1 MAPRPLRLSAIYFQ
15 PGPRR
20 QRPKHRERQ
29 DRPLSEQTRISTI
42 SRRQFGLTA
51 FGLSAL
57 AVGLTA
63 CGGGEP
69 SSSGSKTLQL
79 VLSGDTNQGGA
90 FAAAVKKY
98 KEATGITIEVVDV
111 PTADITTKLKNA
123 ATANDLPA
131 LARVTGLDPLWVN
144 QLQDLSDIAKS
155 RKIDEKF
162 LQEAPDGTI
171 PAIPSDLTAVGLFV
185 NKSLFEKAGVAYP
198 TSIDKAWTWD
208 EFVAAVDE
216 VRGKAGAKY
225 GVVMDRS
232 GHRLRAMMYE
242 FGSTA
247 FAKEGDKYAADD
259 AAVETL
265 EYFQKINDDKTMPK
279 SVWLSGEDGNAMF
292 KSGQVAAYYSGSWQ
306 VADFNKNI
314 KDFEWLSV
322 PLPKQKVNATN
333 LGGGFMVAFKDTG
346 ADEEAKKFIVWF
358 YDDANYTE
366 FAKLGGYLPV
376 KDLKVDYPFQ
386 QSSFELYQKQ
396 IAGNEAKGDNA
407 IKRVVA
413 EAYAE
418 APFSGDPLREET
430 VKMLSGSQ
438 DAKTTVEN
446 IVKLYNGA

>member
-1 MAPRPLRLSAIYFQ
+1 M
-15 PGPRR
+15 
-20 QRPKHRERQ
+20 
-29 DRPLSEQTRISTI
+29 SEKTI
-42 SRRQFGLTA
+42 FTQLSRRQLGKA
-51 FGLSAL
+51 VFGLSAATL
-57 AVGLTA
+57 ALSA
-63 CGGGEP
+63 CGTGGGGGGSTADP
-69 SSSGSKTLQL
+69 SKPLQL
-79 VLSGDTNQGGA
+79 ILSGDTNQGGA
-90 FAAAVKKY
+90 FAAAAKKY

-144 QLQDLSDIAKS
+144 QLQDLTDIAKS

-162 LQEAPDGTI
+162 LQEAPDGSI
-171 PAIPSDLTAVGLFV
+171 PAISSDLTAVGLFI
-185 NKSLFEKAGVAYP
+185 NKSLFDKAGVAFP
-198 TSIDKAWTWD
+198 TSIEDTWTWD
-208 EFVAAVDE
+208 SFVAAVNE
-216 VRGKAGAKY
+216 VREKAGAKF

-247 FAKEGDKYAADD
+247 FPRVDGKYSADD
-259 AAVETL
+259 EAVKTL

-314 KDFEWLSV
+314 KDFEWMSV
-322 PLPKQKVNATN
+322 PLPKQPLSATN

-346 ADEEAKKFIVWF
+346 QDEEAKKFIDWF

-366 FAKLGGYLPV
+366 FCKLGGYLPV
-376 KDLKVDYPFQ
+376 KDLKVEYPFQ

-418 APFSGDPLREET
+418 TPFSGDPLREET
-430 VKMLSGSQ
+430 VKMLGGSQ
-438 DAKTTVEN
+438 DAKTTVDN
-446 IVKLYNGA
+446 IVKLYNGG

>member
-1 MAPRPLRLSAIYFQ
+1 M
-15 PGPRR
+15 
-20 QRPKHRERQ
+20 
-29 DRPLSEQTRISTI
+29 SEKTRISSIT
-42 SRRQFGLTA
+42 RRQFGLTA

-57 AVGLTA
+57 AAGLSS
-63 CGGGEP
+63 CSSGGG
-69 SSSGSKTLQL
+69 SSEGGSKTLQL

-90 FAAAVKKY
+90 FAAAAKKY
-98 KEATGITIEVVDV
+98 QEATGITIEVVDV

-155 RKIDEKF
+155 RGIDENF
-162 LQEAPDGTI
+162 LQESPDGII
-171 PAIPSDLTAVGLFV
+171 PAIPSDLTAVGLFI
-185 NKSLFEKAGVAYP
+185 NKSLFEKAGVTFP
-198 TSIDKAWTWD
+198 TAIEQAWTWD
-208 EFVAAVDE
+208 EFIAAVGQ
-216 VRGKAGAKY
+216 VREKAGAKY

-242 FGSTA
+242 FGSSA
-247 FAKEGDKYAADD
+247 FAKEGDKYAGDSK
-259 AAVETL
+259 AVETL
-265 EYFQKINDDKTMPK
+265 EYFQKINDDQTMPK

-322 PLPKQKVNATN
+322 PLPKKEVSATN

-346 ADEEAKKFIVWF
+346 ADEEARKFIDWF
-358 YDDANYTE
+358 YEDANYTE

-376 KDLKVDYPFQ
+376 KDLQVEYPFQ
-386 QSSFELYQKQ
+386 QASFELYQKQ

-418 APFSGDPLREET
+418 TPFSGDPLREET

-438 DAKTTVEN
+438 DARTTVDN

>member
-1 MAPRPLRLSAIYFQ
+1 M
-15 PGPRR
+15 
-20 QRPKHRERQ
+20 
-29 DRPLSEQTRISTI
+29 SETTRTSSIT
-42 SRRQFGLTA
+42 RRQFGLTA

-57 AVGLTA
+57 AAGLTA
-63 CGGGEP
+63 CSGGGGG
-69 SSSGSKTLQL
+69 SSSDGGSKTLQL
-79 VLSGDTNQGGA
+79 ILSGDTNQGGA
-90 FAAAVKKY
+90 FAAAAKKY

-131 LARVTGLDPLWVN
+131 LARVTAIDPLWAN
-144 QLQDLSDIAKS
+144 QLQDLTEIAKS
-155 RKIDEKF
+155 HNIDPNF
-162 LQEAPDGTI
+162 LQESPDGII
-171 PAIPSDLTAVGLFV
+171 PAIPSDLTAVGLFI
-185 NKSLFEKAGVAYP
+185 NKSLFAKAGVAFP
-198 TSIDKAWTWD
+198 TSIDTTWTWD
-208 EFVAAVDE
+208 EFIAAVNQ
-216 VRGKAGAKY
+216 VREKAGAKY

-247 FAKEGDKYAADD
+247 FAKENGKYAGDSK
-259 AAVETL
+259 AVETL
-265 EYFQKINDDKTMPK
+265 DYFKKINDDQTMPK

-322 PLPKQKVNATN
+322 PLPKKEVNATN

-346 ADEEAKKFIVWF
+346 ADDEAKKFIDWF
-358 YDDANYTE
+358 YNDANYTE
-366 FAKLGGYLPV
+366 FAKTGGYLPV

-386 QSSFELYQKQ
+386 QASFELYQKQ
-396 IAGNEAKGDNA
+396 IAGNQAKGDNA
-407 IKRVVA
+407 IKRVVI

-418 APFSGDPLREET
+418 TPFSGDPLREET

-438 DAKTTVEN
+438 DAKTTVDN

>member
-1 MAPRPLRLSAIYFQ
+1 M
-15 PGPRR
+15 
-20 QRPKHRERQ
+20 
-29 DRPLSEQTRISTI
+29 SEKTRISSIT
-42 SRRQFGLTA
+42 RRQFGLTA

-57 AVGLTA
+57 AAGLTA
-63 CGGGEP
+63 CGGGGG
-69 SSSGSKTLQL
+69 SSDSGSKTLQL

-90 FAAAVKKY
+90 FAAAAKKY

-131 LARVTGLDPLWVN
+131 LARVTGLDPLWAN

-155 RKIDEKF
+155 HGIDEKY
-162 LQEAPDGTI
+162 LQESPDGII

-185 NKSLFEKAGVAYP
+185 NKSLFDKAGVKYP
-198 TSIDKAWTWD
+198 TAIDGTWTWD
-208 EFVAAVDE
+208 EFIAAVNE
-216 VRGKAGAKY
+216 VREKAGAKY
-225 GVVMDRS
+225 GFVMDRS

-242 FGSTA
+242 FGSSA
-247 FAKEGDKYAADD
+247 FAKENGKYAGDSK
-259 AAVETL
+259 AVETL

-322 PLPKQKVNATN
+322 PLPKKEVNATN

-346 ADEEAKKFIVWF
+346 ADEEAKKFIDWF
-358 YDDANYTE
+358 YEDANYTE
-366 FAKLGGYLPV
+366 FAQLGGYLPA
-376 KDLKVDYPFQ
+376 KDLTVEYKFQ
-386 QSSFELYQKQ
+386 QPSFELYQKQ
-396 IAGNEAKGDNA
+396 IAANDAKGDNA

-413 EAYAE
+413 EAYSE
-418 APFSGDPLREET
+418 TPFSGDPLREET

-438 DAKTTVEN
+438 DAKTTVDN

>member
-1 MAPRPLRLSAIYFQ
+1 MQGLEPS
-15 PGPRR
+15 
-20 QRPKHRERQ
+20 ERQ
-29 DRPLSEQTRISTI
+29 DRPLSEKTRISSI

-57 AVGLTA
+57 ATGLTA
-63 CGGGEP
+63 CG
-69 SSSGSKTLQL
+69 SSGGGGSEGGAKTLQL

-90 FAAAVKKY
+90 FAAAAKKY
-98 KEATGITIEVVDV
+98 QEATGITIEVVDV

-144 QLQDLSDIAKS
+144 QLQDLSDIAES
-155 RKIDEKF
+155 RGIDQNF
-162 LQEAPDGTI
+162 LQESPDGII

-185 NKSLFEKAGVAYP
+185 NKSLFDKAGVSYP
-198 TSIDKAWTWD
+198 TDIAQAWTWD
-208 EFVAAVDE
+208 EFVAAVNE
-216 VRGKAGAKY
+216 VREKAGAKY
-225 GVVMDRS
+225 GFVMDRS

-247 FAKEGDKYAADD
+247 FAKEGDKYSADD
-259 AAVETL
+259 EAVETL
-265 EYFQKINDDKTMPK
+265 EYFQKINDDQTMPK

-322 PLPKQKVNATN
+322 PLPKKEASATN
-333 LGGGFMVAFKDTG
+333 LGGGFMIAFKDTG
-346 ADEEAKKFIVWF
+346 ADEEAKKFIDWF
-358 YDDANYTE
+358 YEDANYTE

-376 KDLKVDYPFQ
+376 KDLQVEYPFQ
-386 QSSFELYQKQ
+386 QASFELYQKQ
-396 IAGNEAKGDNA
+396 IAGNGAKGDNA

-418 APFSGDPLREET
+418 TPFSGDPLREET

-438 DAKTTVEN
+438 DARTTVDN

>member
-1 MAPRPLRLSAIYFQ
+1 M
-15 PGPRR
+15 
-20 QRPKHRERQ
+20 
-29 DRPLSEQTRISTI
+29 
-42 SRRQFGLTA
+42 
-51 FGLSAL
+51 
-57 AVGLTA
+57 
-63 CGGGEP
+63 
-69 SSSGSKTLQL
+69 
-79 VLSGDTNQGGA
+79 
-90 FAAAVKKY
+90 
-98 KEATGITIEVVDV
+98 
-111 PTADITTKLKNA
+111 
-123 ATANDLPA
+123 
-131 LARVTGLDPLWVN
+131 
-144 QLQDLSDIAKS
+144 
-155 RKIDEKF
+155 
-162 LQEAPDGTI
+162 
-171 PAIPSDLTAVGLFV
+171 GLFV
-185 NKSLFEKAGVAYP
+185 NKSLFEKAGVAFP
-198 TSIDKAWTWD
+198 TTIEDTWTWD
-208 EFVAAVDE
+208 EFIAAVNQ
-216 VRGKAGAKY
+216 VREKAGAKY

-247 FAKEGDKYAADD
+247 FAKEGDKYAGDD
-259 AAVETL
+259 KAVETL
-265 EYFQKINDDKTMPK
+265 EYFQKINDDQTMPK

-322 PLPKQKVNATN
+322 PLPKKEVNATN

-346 ADEEAKKFIVWF
+346 QDEEAKKFIDWF

-376 KDLKVDYPFQ
+376 KDLKVEYPFQ
-386 QSSFELYQKQ
+386 QGSFELYQKQ
-396 IAGNEAKGDNA
+396 IAGNDAKGDNA

-438 DAKTTVEN
+438 DARTTVDN

>member
-1 MAPRPLRLSAIYFQ
+1 
-15 PGPRR
+15 
-20 QRPKHRERQ
+20 
-29 DRPLSEQTRISTI
+29 LSEKTRTSSIT
-42 SRRQFGLTA
+42 RRQFGLTA

-57 AVGLTA
+57 AAGLSA
-63 CGGGEP
+63 CSGGGG
-69 SSSGSKTLQL
+69 SSDGGSKTLQL

-90 FAAAVKKY
+90 FAAAAKKY

-155 RKIDEKF
+155 RGIDENF
-162 LQEAPDGTI
+162 LQESPDGII
-171 PAIPSDLTAVGLFV
+171 PAIPSDLTAVGLFI
-185 NKSLFEKAGVAYP
+185 NKSLFEKAGVAFP
-198 TSIDKAWTWD
+198 TAIEQAWTWD
-208 EFVAAVDE
+208 EFIAAVGQ
-216 VRGKAGAKY
+216 VREKAGAKY

-247 FAKEGDKYAADD
+247 FAKEGDKYAGDSK
-259 AAVETL
+259 AVETL
-265 EYFQKINDDKTMPK
+265 DYFRKINDDQTMPK

-322 PLPKQKVNATN
+322 PLPKKEVNATN
-333 LGGGFMVAFKDTG
+333 LGGGFMIAFKDTG
-346 ADEEAKKFIVWF
+346 QDEEAKKFIDWF
-358 YDDANYTE
+358 YEDANYTE
-366 FAKLGGYLPV
+366 FAKQGGYLPV

-386 QSSFELYQKQ
+386 QASFELYQKQ
-396 IAGNEAKGDNA
+396 ISGNQAKGDNA

-418 APFSGDPLREET
+418 TPFSGDPLREET

-438 DAKTTVEN
+438 DAKTTVDN

>member
-1 MAPRPLRLSAIYFQ
+1 M
-15 PGPRR
+15 
-20 QRPKHRERQ
+20 
-29 DRPLSEQTRISTI
+29 SEKTRISSIT
-42 SRRQFGLTA
+42 RRQFGLTA

-57 AVGLTA
+57 AAGLSS
-63 CGGGEP
+63 CSSGGG
-69 SSSGSKTLQL
+69 SSEGGSKTLQL

-90 FAAAVKKY
+90 FAAAAKKY
-98 KEATGITIEVVDV
+98 QEATGITIEVVDV

-155 RKIDEKF
+155 RGIDENF
-162 LQEAPDGTI
+162 LQESPDGII
-171 PAIPSDLTAVGLFV
+171 PAIPSDLTAVGLFI
-185 NKSLFEKAGVAYP
+185 NKSLFEKAGVTFP
-198 TSIDKAWTWD
+198 TAIEQAWTWD
-208 EFVAAVDE
+208 EFIAAVGQ
-216 VRGKAGAKY
+216 VREKAGAKY

-242 FGSTA
+242 FGSSA
-247 FAKEGDKYAADD
+247 FAKEGDKYAGDSK
-259 AAVETL
+259 AVETL
-265 EYFQKINDDKTMPK
+265 EYFQKINDDQTMPK

-322 PLPKQKVNATN
+322 PLPKKEVNATN
-333 LGGGFMVAFKDTG
+333 LGGGFMIAFKDTG
-346 ADEEAKKFIVWF
+346 QDEEAKKFIDWF

-366 FAKLGGYLPV
+366 FAKQGGYLPV

-386 QSSFELYQKQ
+386 QASFELYQKQ
-396 IAGNEAKGDNA
+396 IAGNQAKGDNA

-418 APFSGDPLREET
+418 TPFSGDPLREET

-438 DAKTTVEN
+438 DAKTTVDN

>member
-1 MAPRPLRLSAIYFQ
+1 M
-15 PGPRR
+15 
-20 QRPKHRERQ
+20 
-29 DRPLSEQTRISTI
+29 SETTRISSIT
-42 SRRQFGLTA
+42 RRQFGLTA

-57 AVGLTA
+57 AAGLTA
-63 CGGGEP
+63 CSGGGAG
-69 SSSGSKTLQL
+69 SSSDGGAKTLQL
-79 VLSGDTNQGGA
+79 ILSGDTNQGGA
-90 FAAAVKKY
+90 FAAAAKKY

-131 LARVTGLDPLWVN
+131 LARVTGLDPLWAN
-144 QLQDLSDIAKS
+144 QLQDLTDIAKS
-155 RKIDEKF
+155 HNIDPNF
-162 LQEAPDGTI
+162 LQQSPDGII
-171 PAIPSDLTAVGLFV
+171 PAIPSDLTAVGLFI
-185 NKSLFEKAGVAYP
+185 NKSLFTKAGVAFP
-198 TSIDKAWTWD
+198 TSIDTTWTWD
-208 EFVAAVDE
+208 EFIAAVNQ
-216 VRGKAGAKY
+216 VREKAGAKY

-247 FAKEGDKYAADD
+247 FAKENGKYTGDSK
-259 AAVETL
+259 AVETL
-265 EYFQKINDDKTMPK
+265 EYFKKINDDQTMPK

-322 PLPKQKVNATN
+322 PLPKKDVNATN

-346 ADEEAKKFIVWF
+346 ADEEARKFIDWF
-358 YDDANYTE
+358 YNDANYTE
-366 FAKLGGYLPV
+366 FAKTGGYLPV

-386 QSSFELYQKQ
+386 QASFELYQKQ
-396 IAGNEAKGDNA
+396 IAGNQAKGDNA
-407 IKRVVA
+407 IKRVVI

-418 APFSGDPLREET
+418 TPFSGDPLREET
-430 VKMLSGSQ
+430 VKMLSGGQ
-438 DAKTTVEN
+438 DAKTTVDN

>member
-1 MAPRPLRLSAIYFQ
+1 MKGLEP
-15 PGPRR
+15 
-20 QRPKHRERQ
+20 RERQ
-29 DRPLSEQTRISTI
+29 DRPLSEKTGISSI

-57 AVGLTA
+57 AAGLTA
-63 CGGGEP
+63 CG
-69 SSSGSKTLQL
+69 SSGGGGSEGGAKTLQL

-90 FAAAVKKY
+90 FAAAAEKY
-98 KEATGITIEVVDV
+98 KEITGITIEVVDV
-111 PTADITTKLKNA
+111 PTADIVTKLKNA

-131 LARVTGLDPLWVN
+131 LARVTSIDPLWVN
-144 QLQDLSDIAKS
+144 QLQDLSDIAASRGIDQNFLEKS
-155 RKIDEKF
+155 
-162 LQEAPDGTI
+162 PDGVI

-185 NKSLFEKAGVAYP
+185 NKSLFDKAGVSYP
-198 TSIDKAWTWD
+198 TDLEQAWTWD
-208 EFVAAVDE
+208 EFVAAVNE
-216 VRGKAGAKY
+216 VREKAGAKY
-225 GVVMDRS
+225 GFVMDRS

-247 FAKEGDKYAADD
+247 FAKEGDKYSADD
-259 AAVETL
+259 EAVETL
-265 EYFQKINDDKTMPK
+265 EYFQKINDDQTMPK

-322 PLPKQKVNATN
+322 PLPKKEVSATN

-346 ADEEAKKFIVWF
+346 ADEEARKFIDWF
-358 YDDANYTE
+358 YEDANYTE

-376 KDLKVDYPFQ
+376 KDLQVEYPFQ
-386 QSSFELYQKQ
+386 QASFELYQKQ

-418 APFSGDPLREET
+418 TPFSGDPLREET

-438 DAKTTVEN
+438 DAKTTVDN

>member
-1 MAPRPLRLSAIYFQ
+1 MAAL
-15 PGPRR
+15 
-20 QRPKHRERQ
+20 
-29 DRPLSEQTRISTI
+29 
-42 SRRQFGLTA
+42 
-51 FGLSAL
+51 GLSAL
-57 AVGLTA
+57 AAGLTA
-63 CGGGEP
+63 CGGGSG
-69 SSSGSKTLQL
+69 SSSEGSKTLQL

-90 FAAAVKKY
+90 FAAAAKKY

-111 PTADITTKLKNA
+111 PTADIATKLKNA

-131 LARVTGLDPLWVN
+131 LARVTGIDPLWVN

-162 LQEAPDGTI
+162 LQQAPDGTI

-185 NKSLFEKAGVAYP
+185 NKSLFDKAGVAYP

-208 EFVAAVDE
+208 EFVAAVNQ
-216 VRGKAGAKY
+216 VREKAGAKY

-232 GHRLRAMMYE
+232 GHRLRSMMYE

-247 FAKEGDKYAADD
+247 FAKEGDKYAVDDD
-259 AAVETL
+259 AVTTL
-265 EYFQKINDDKTMPK
+265 EYFKKINDDKTMPK
-279 SVWLSGEDGNAMF
+279 SVWLSGEDGYAMF
-292 KSGQVAAYYSGSWQ
+292 KRGQVAAYYSGSWQ

-314 KDFEWLSV
+314 KDFEWMSV
-322 PLPKQKVNATN
+322 PLPKEKVNATN

-346 ADEEAKKFIVWF
+346 ADEEAKKFIDWF

-376 KDLKVDYPFQ
+376 KDLKVEYPFQ

-438 DAKTTVEN
+438 DAKTTVAN

>member
-1 MAPRPLRLSAIYFQ
+1 
-15 PGPRR
+15 
-20 QRPKHRERQ
+20 
-29 DRPLSEQTRISTI
+29 LSEKTRISSIT
-42 SRRQFGLTA
+42 RRQFGLTA

-57 AVGLTA
+57 AAGLSS
-63 CGGGEP
+63 CSSGGG
-69 SSSGSKTLQL
+69 SSEGGSKTLQL

-90 FAAAVKKY
+90 FAAAAKKY
-98 KEATGITIEVVDV
+98 QEATGITIEVVDV

-155 RKIDEKF
+155 RGIDENF
-162 LQEAPDGTI
+162 LQESPDGII
-171 PAIPSDLTAVGLFV
+171 PAIPSDLTAVGLFI
-185 NKSLFEKAGVAYP
+185 NKSLFEKAGVTFP
-198 TSIDKAWTWD
+198 TAIEQAWTWD
-208 EFVAAVDE
+208 EFIAAVGQ
-216 VRGKAGAKY
+216 VREKAGAKY

-242 FGSTA
+242 FGSSA
-247 FAKEGDKYAADD
+247 FAKEGDKYAGDSK
-259 AAVETL
+259 AVETL
-265 EYFQKINDDKTMPK
+265 EYFQKINDDQTMPK

-322 PLPKQKVNATN
+322 PLPKKEVNATN
-333 LGGGFMVAFKDTG
+333 LGGGFMIAFKDTG
-346 ADEEAKKFIVWF
+346 QDEEAKKFIDWF

-366 FAKLGGYLPV
+366 FAKQGGYLPV

-386 QSSFELYQKQ
+386 QASFELYQKQ
-396 IAGNEAKGDNA
+396 IAGNQAKGDNA

-418 APFSGDPLREET
+418 TPFSGDPLREET

-438 DAKTTVEN
+438 DAKTTVDN

>member
-1 MAPRPLRLSAIYFQ
+1 
-15 PGPRR
+15 
-20 QRPKHRERQ
+20 
-29 DRPLSEQTRISTI
+29 LSEKTRTSSIT
-42 SRRQFGLTA
+42 RRQFGLTA

-57 AVGLTA
+57 AAGLSA
-63 CGGGEP
+63 CSGGGG
-69 SSSGSKTLQL
+69 SSDGGSKTLQL

-90 FAAAVKKY
+90 FAAAAKKY

-131 LARVTGLDPLWVN
+131 LARVTSIDPLWVN

-155 RKIDEKF
+155 RGIDGNF
-162 LQEAPDGTI
+162 LQESPDGII
-171 PAIPSDLTAVGLFV
+171 PAIPSDLTAVGLFI
-185 NKSLFEKAGVAYP
+185 NKSLFEKAGVAFP
-198 TSIDKAWTWD
+198 TAIEQAWTWD
-208 EFVAAVDE
+208 EFIAAVGQ
-216 VRGKAGAKY
+216 VREKAGAKY

-247 FAKEGDKYAADD
+247 FAKEGDKYAGDSK
-259 AAVETL
+259 AVETL
-265 EYFQKINDDKTMPK
+265 DYFRKINDDQTMPK

-322 PLPKQKVNATN
+322 PLPKKEVSATN
-333 LGGGFMVAFKDTG
+333 LGGGFMIAFKDTG
-346 ADEEAKKFIVWF
+346 QDEEAKKFIDWF
-358 YDDANYTE
+358 YEDANYTE
-366 FAKLGGYLPV
+366 FAKQGGYLPV

-386 QSSFELYQKQ
+386 QASFELYQKQ
-396 IAGNEAKGDNA
+396 ISGNQAKGDNA

-418 APFSGDPLREET
+418 TPFSGDPLREET

-438 DAKTTVEN
+438 DAKTTVDN

>member
-1 MAPRPLRLSAIYFQ
+1 
-15 PGPRR
+15 
-20 QRPKHRERQ
+20 
-29 DRPLSEQTRISTI
+29 LSEQTRISNI

-63 CGGGEP
+63 CG
-69 SSSGSKTLQL
+69 SSGGGGTTSESKTLQL

-90 FAAAVKKY
+90 FAAAAKKY

-131 LARVTGLDPLWVN
+131 LARVTGLDPIWVN
-144 QLQDLSDIAKS
+144 QLQDLTDIAKS
-155 RKIDEKF
+155 RKIDGQF

-171 PAIPSDLTAVGLFV
+171 PAIPSDLTSVGLFV
-185 NKSLFEKAGVAYP
+185 NKSLFDKAGVAFP
-198 TSIDKAWTWD
+198 STIDKAWTWD
-208 EFVAAVDE
+208 ELVAAVNQ
-216 VRGKAGAKY
+216 VREKAGAKY
-225 GVVMDRS
+225 GMVMDRS

-265 EYFQKINDDKTMPK
+265 EYFKKINDDKTMPK

-314 KDFEWLSV
+314 KDFEWMSV

-333 LGGGFMVAFKDTG
+333 LGGGFMIAFKDTG
-346 ADEEAKKFIVWF
+346 ADEEAKKFIDWF

-396 IAGNEAKGDNA
+396 IAGNEASGDNA

-413 EAYAE
+413 EAYA
-418 APFSGDPLREET
+418 ATPFSGDPLREET

-438 DAKTTVEN
+438 DAKTTVQN

>member
-1 MAPRPLRLSAIYFQ
+1 M
-15 PGPRR
+15 
-20 QRPKHRERQ
+20 
-29 DRPLSEQTRISTI
+29 SEQTRISNI

-63 CGGGEP
+63 CG
-69 SSSGSKTLQL
+69 SSGGGGSTPESKTLQL

-90 FAAAVKKY
+90 FAAAAKKY

-144 QLQDLSDIAKS
+144 QLQDLTDIAKS
-155 RKIDEKF
+155 RNIDAQF

-171 PAIPSDLTAVGLFV
+171 PAIPSDLTSVGLFV
-185 NKSLFEKAGVAYP
+185 NKSLFDKAGVAFP
-198 TSIDKAWTWD
+198 TTIDQAWTWD
-208 EFVAAVDE
+208 ELVAAVNQ
-216 VRGKAGAKY
+216 VREKAGAKY
-225 GVVMDRS
+225 GMVMDRS

-247 FAKEGDKYAADD
+247 FAREGDKYTSDD
-259 AAVETL
+259 EAVQTL

-314 KDFEWLSV
+314 KDFEWMSV

-333 LGGGFMVAFKDTG
+333 LGGGFMIAFKDTG
-346 ADEEAKKFIVWF
+346 ADEEAKKFIDWF

-376 KDLKVDYPFQ
+376 KDLTVEYPFQ

-396 IAGNEAKGDNA
+396 IAGNEARGDNA

-418 APFSGDPLREET
+418 TPFSGDPLREET
-430 VKMLSGSQ
+430 VKMLSGGQ
-438 DAKTTVEN
+438 DAKTTVQN

>member
-1 MAPRPLRLSAIYFQ
+1 
-15 PGPRR
+15 
-20 QRPKHRERQ
+20 
-29 DRPLSEQTRISTI
+29 LSEQTRISNI

-63 CGGGEP
+63 CG
-69 SSSGSKTLQL
+69 SSGGGGTASESKTLQL

-90 FAAAVKKY
+90 FAAAAKKY

-131 LARVTGLDPLWVN
+131 LARVTGLDPIWVN
-144 QLQDLSDIAKS
+144 QLQDLTDIAKS
-155 RKIDEKF
+155 RKIDGQF

-171 PAIPSDLTAVGLFV
+171 PAIPSDLTSVGLFV
-185 NKSLFEKAGVAYP
+185 NKSLFDKAGVAFP
-198 TSIDKAWTWD
+198 TTIDKAWTWD
-208 EFVAAVDE
+208 ELIAAVNQ
-216 VRGKAGAKY
+216 VREKAGAKY
-225 GVVMDRS
+225 GMVMDRS

-247 FAKEGDKYAADD
+247 FAKKGDKYAADD
-259 AAVETL
+259 EAVQTL
-265 EYFQKINDDKTMPK
+265 EYFRKINDDKTMPK

-314 KDFEWLSV
+314 KDFEWMSV

-333 LGGGFMVAFKDTG
+333 LGGGFMIAFKDTG
-346 ADEEAKKFIVWF
+346 ADEEAKKFIDWF

-396 IAGNEAKGDNA
+396 IAGNEASGDNA

-413 EAYAE
+413 EAYA
-418 APFSGDPLREET
+418 ATPFSGDPLREET

-438 DAKTTVEN
+438 DAKTTVQN

>member
-1 MAPRPLRLSAIYFQ
+1 M
-15 PGPRR
+15 
-20 QRPKHRERQ
+20 
-29 DRPLSEQTRISTI
+29 SEKTRISSIT
-42 SRRQFGLTA
+42 RRQFGLTA

-57 AVGLTA
+57 AAGLTA
-63 CGGGEP
+63 CGGGGG
-69 SSSGSKTLQL
+69 SSDSGSKTLQL

-90 FAAAVKKY
+90 FAAAAKKY

-131 LARVTGLDPLWVN
+131 LARVTALDPLWAN

-155 RKIDEKF
+155 HSIDEKY
-162 LQEAPDGTI
+162 LQESPDGII

-185 NKSLFEKAGVAYP
+185 NKSLFDKAGVKYP
-198 TSIDKAWTWD
+198 TAIEGTWTWD
-208 EFVAAVDE
+208 EFIAAVTE
-216 VRGKAGAKY
+216 VREKAGAKY
-225 GVVMDRS
+225 GFVMDRS

-247 FAKEGDKYAADD
+247 FAKENGKYAGDSK
-259 AAVETL
+259 AVETL
-265 EYFQKINDDKTMPK
+265 EYFQRINDDKTMPK

-322 PLPKQKVNATN
+322 PLPKKEVNATN

-346 ADEEAKKFIVWF
+346 ADEEAKKFIDWF
-358 YDDANYTE
+358 YEDANYTE
-366 FAKLGGYLPV
+366 FAQLGGYLPA
-376 KDLKVDYPFQ
+376 KDLKVEYQFQ
-386 QSSFELYQKQ
+386 QPSFELYQKQ
-396 IAGNEAKGDNA
+396 IAQNDAKGDNA

-413 EAYAE
+413 EAYSE
-418 APFSGDPLREET
+418 TPFSGDPLREET

-438 DAKTTVEN
+438 DAKTTVDN

>member
-1 MAPRPLRLSAIYFQ
+1 M
-15 PGPRR
+15 
-20 QRPKHRERQ
+20 
-29 DRPLSEQTRISTI
+29 SEKTRISSIT
-42 SRRQFGLTA
+42 RRQFGLTA

-57 AVGLTA
+57 AAGLSA
-63 CGGGEP
+63 CRSGGG
-69 SSSGSKTLQL
+69 SSEGGSKTLQL

-90 FAAAVKKY
+90 FAAAAKKY
-98 KEATGITIEVVDV
+98 QEATGITIEVVDV

-155 RKIDEKF
+155 RGIDENF
-162 LQEAPDGTI
+162 LQESPDGII
-171 PAIPSDLTAVGLFV
+171 PAIPSDLTAVGLFI
-185 NKSLFEKAGVAYP
+185 NKSLFEKAGVTFP
-198 TSIDKAWTWD
+198 TAIEQAWTWD
-208 EFVAAVDE
+208 EFIAAVGQ
-216 VRGKAGAKY
+216 VREKAGAKY

-242 FGSTA
+242 FGSSA
-247 FAKEGDKYAADD
+247 FAKEGDKYAGDSK
-259 AAVETL
+259 AVETL
-265 EYFQKINDDKTMPK
+265 EYFQKINDDQTMPK

-322 PLPKQKVNATN
+322 PLPKKEVNATN
-333 LGGGFMVAFKDTG
+333 LGGGFMIAFKDTG
-346 ADEEAKKFIVWF
+346 QDEEAKKFIDWF

-366 FAKLGGYLPV
+366 FAKQGGYLPV

-386 QSSFELYQKQ
+386 QASFELYQKQ
-396 IAGNEAKGDNA
+396 IAGNQAKGDNA

-418 APFSGDPLREET
+418 TPFSGDPLREET

-438 DAKTTVEN
+438 DAKTTVDN

>member
-1 MAPRPLRLSAIYFQ
+1 M
-15 PGPRR
+15 
-20 QRPKHRERQ
+20 
-29 DRPLSEQTRISTI
+29 SETTRISSIT
-42 SRRQFGLTA
+42 RRQFGLTA

-57 AVGLTA
+57 AAGLTA
-63 CGGGEP
+63 CSGGGGG
-69 SSSGSKTLQL
+69 SSSDGGAKTLQL
-79 VLSGDTNQGGA
+79 ILSGDTNQGGA
-90 FAAAVKKY
+90 FAAAAKKY

-131 LARVTGLDPLWVN
+131 LARVTAIDPLWAN
-144 QLQDLSDIAKS
+144 QLQDLTDIATS
-155 RKIDEKF
+155 HAIDPNF
-162 LQEAPDGTI
+162 LQKSPDGI
-171 PAIPSDLTAVGLFV
+171 LPAIPSDLTAVGLFI
-185 NKSLFEKAGVAYP
+185 NKSLFTKAGVVFP
-198 TSIDKAWTWD
+198 TSIDTTWTWD
-208 EFVAAVDE
+208 EFIAAVSQ
-216 VRGKAGAKY
+216 VREKAGAKY

-247 FAKEGDKYAADD
+247 FAKENGKYTGDSK
-259 AAVETL
+259 AVETL
-265 EYFQKINDDKTMPK
+265 DYFKKINDDQTMPK

-322 PLPKQKVNATN
+322 PLPKKAVNATN

-346 ADEEAKKFIVWF
+346 ADEEAKKFIDWF
-358 YDDANYTE
+358 YNDANYTE
-366 FAKLGGYLPV
+366 FAKTGGYLPV

-386 QSSFELYQKQ
+386 QASFELYQKQ
-396 IAGNEAKGDNA
+396 IAGNQAKGDNA
-407 IKRVVA
+407 IKRVVI

-418 APFSGDPLREET
+418 TPFSGDPLREET

-438 DAKTTVEN
+438 DAKTTVDN

>member
-1 MAPRPLRLSAIYFQ
+1 M
-15 PGPRR
+15 
-20 QRPKHRERQ
+20 
-29 DRPLSEQTRISTI
+29 SEKTRISSIT
-42 SRRQFGLTA
+42 RRQFGMTA
-51 FGLSAL
+51 LGLSAL
-57 AVGLTA
+57 AAGLSA
-63 CGGGEP
+63 CGSGG
-69 SSSGSKTLQL
+69 GSTDGGAKTLQL

-90 FAAAVKKY
+90 FAAAAAKY

-131 LARVTGLDPLWVN
+131 LARVTSVDPLWVN
-144 QLQDLSDIAKS
+144 QLQDLTDIAKS
-155 RKIDEKF
+155 HGISENF
-162 LQEAPDGTI
+162 LQESPDGII

-185 NKSLFEKAGVAYP
+185 NKSLFEKAGVAFP
-198 TSIDKAWTWD
+198 TEIDKAWTWD
-208 EFVAAVDE
+208 EFIAAVTE
-216 VRGKAGAKY
+216 VREKAGAKY

-259 AAVETL
+259 KAVETL
-265 EYFQKINDDKTMPK
+265 EYFAKINDDKTMPK

-314 KDFEWLSV
+314 KDFEWMSV
-322 PLPKQKVNATN
+322 PLPKQPVNATN

-346 ADEEAKKFIVWF
+346 ADEEAKKFIDWF

-366 FAKLGGYLPV
+366 FAQLGGYIPA
-376 KDLKVDYPFQ
+376 KDLKVEYQFQ
-386 QSSFELYQKQ
+386 QPSFDLYQKQ
-396 IAGNEAKGDNA
+396 IAENDAKGDNA
-407 IKRVVA
+407 IKRVVM

>member
-1 MAPRPLRLSAIYFQ
+1 M
-15 PGPRR
+15 
-20 QRPKHRERQ
+20 
-29 DRPLSEQTRISTI
+29 SETTRISSIT
-42 SRRQFGLTA
+42 RRQFGLTA

-57 AVGLTA
+57 AAGLTA
-63 CGGGEP
+63 CSGGGGG
-69 SSSGSKTLQL
+69 SSSDGGAKTLQL
-79 VLSGDTNQGGA
+79 ILSGDTNQGGA
-90 FAAAVKKY
+90 FAAAAKKY

-131 LARVTGLDPLWVN
+131 LARVTGLDPLWAN
-144 QLQDLSDIAKS
+144 QLQDLTDIAKS
-155 RKIDEKF
+155 HNIDPNF
-162 LQEAPDGTI
+162 LQQSPDGII
-171 PAIPSDLTAVGLFV
+171 PAIPSDLTAVGLFI
-185 NKSLFEKAGVAYP
+185 NKSLFTKAGVAFP
-198 TSIDKAWTWD
+198 TSIDTTWTWD
-208 EFVAAVDE
+208 EFIAAVNQ
-216 VRGKAGAKY
+216 VREKAGAKY

-247 FAKEGDKYAADD
+247 FAKENGKYTGDSK
-259 AAVETL
+259 AVETL
-265 EYFQKINDDKTMPK
+265 EYFKKINDDQTMPK

-322 PLPKQKVNATN
+322 PLPKKDVNATN

-346 ADEEAKKFIVWF
+346 ADEEARKFIDWF
-358 YDDANYTE
+358 YNDANYTE
-366 FAKLGGYLPV
+366 FAKTGGYLPV

-386 QSSFELYQKQ
+386 QASFELYQKQ
-396 IAGNEAKGDNA
+396 IAGNQAKGDNA
-407 IKRVVA
+407 IKRVVI

-418 APFSGDPLREET
+418 TPFSGDPLREET
-430 VKMLSGSQ
+430 VKMLSGGQ
-438 DAKTTVEN
+438 DAKTTVDN

>member
-1 MAPRPLRLSAIYFQ
+1 M
-15 PGPRR
+15 
-20 QRPKHRERQ
+20 
-29 DRPLSEQTRISTI
+29 SEKTRISSIT
-42 SRRQFGLTA
+42 RRQFGLTA

-57 AVGLTA
+57 AAGLTS
-63 CGGGEP
+63 CSSGGG
-69 SSSGSKTLQL
+69 SSDGGSKTLQL

-90 FAAAVKKY
+90 FAAAAKKY
-98 KEATGITIEVVDV
+98 QEATGITIEVVDV

-155 RKIDEKF
+155 RGIDENF
-162 LQEAPDGTI
+162 LQESPDGII
-171 PAIPSDLTAVGLFV
+171 PAIPSDLTAVGLFI
-185 NKSLFEKAGVAYP
+185 NKSLFEKAGVTFP
-198 TSIDKAWTWD
+198 TAIEQAWTWD
-208 EFVAAVDE
+208 EFVAAVSQ
-216 VRGKAGAKY
+216 VREKAGAKY

-247 FAKEGDKYAADD
+247 FAKEGDKYTGD
-259 AAVETL
+259 AKAVETL
-265 EYFQKINDDKTMPK
+265 EYFARINDDQTMPK

-322 PLPKQKVNATN
+322 PLPKKEVNATN
-333 LGGGFMVAFKDTG
+333 LGGGFMIAFKDTG
-346 ADEEAKKFIVWF
+346 QDEEAKKFIDWF
-358 YDDANYTE
+358 YEDANYTE

-376 KDLKVDYPFQ
+376 KDLKVEYPFQ
-386 QSSFELYQKQ
+386 QASFELYQKQ
-396 IAGNEAKGDNA
+396 IAGNQAKGDNA

-418 APFSGDPLREET
+418 TPFSGDPLREET

-438 DAKTTVEN
+438 DAKTTVDN

>member
-1 MAPRPLRLSAIYFQ
+1 M
-15 PGPRR
+15 
-20 QRPKHRERQ
+20 
-29 DRPLSEQTRISTI
+29 SETTRTSSIT
-42 SRRQFGLTA
+42 RRQFGLTA

-57 AVGLTA
+57 AAGLTA
-63 CGGGEP
+63 CSGGGGG
-69 SSSGSKTLQL
+69 SSSDGGSKTLQL
-79 VLSGDTNQGGA
+79 ILSGDTNQGGA
-90 FAAAVKKY
+90 FAAAAKKY

-131 LARVTGLDPLWVN
+131 LARVTAIDPLWAN
-144 QLQDLSDIAKS
+144 QLQDLTDIAKS
-155 RKIDEKF
+155 HNIDPNF
-162 LQEAPDGTI
+162 LQESPDGII
-171 PAIPSDLTAVGLFV
+171 PAIPSDLTAVGLFI
-185 NKSLFEKAGVAYP
+185 NKSLFAKAGVAFP
-198 TSIDKAWTWD
+198 TSIDTTWTWD
-208 EFVAAVDE
+208 EFIAAVNQ
-216 VRGKAGAKY
+216 VREKAGAKY

-247 FAKEGDKYAADD
+247 FAKENGKYAGDSK
-259 AAVETL
+259 AVEAL
-265 EYFQKINDDKTMPK
+265 DYFKKINDDQTMPK

-322 PLPKQKVNATN
+322 PLPKKEVNATN

-346 ADEEAKKFIVWF
+346 ADEEAKKFIDWF
-358 YDDANYTE
+358 YNDANYTE
-366 FAKLGGYLPV
+366 FAKTGGYLPV

-396 IAGNEAKGDNA
+396 IAGNQAKGDNA
-407 IKRVVA
+407 IKRVVI

-418 APFSGDPLREET
+418 TPFSGDPLREET

-438 DAKTTVEN
+438 DAKTTVDN

>member
-1 MAPRPLRLSAIYFQ
+1 
-15 PGPRR
+15 
-20 QRPKHRERQ
+20 
-29 DRPLSEQTRISTI
+29 LSEKTRISSIT
-42 SRRQFGLTA
+42 RRHFGLTA

-57 AVGLTA
+57 AAGLTA
-63 CGGGEP
+63 CGGGGGG
-69 SSSGSKTLQL
+69 SSDAGAKTLQL
-79 VLSGDTNQGGA
+79 ILSGDTNQGGA
-90 FAAAVKKY
+90 FAAAAKKY

-111 PTADITTKLKNA
+111 PTADIATKLKNA

-131 LARVTGLDPLWVN
+131 LARVTGLDPLWAN

-155 RKIDEKF
+155 HGIDEKY
-162 LQEAPDGTI
+162 LQASPDGII

-185 NKSLFEKAGVAYP
+185 NKSLFDKAGVKYP
-198 TSIDKAWTWD
+198 TAIENSWTWD
-208 EFVAAVDE
+208 EFIAAVNQ
-216 VRGKAGAKY
+216 VREKAGAKY

-247 FAKEGDKYAADD
+247 FAKENGKYAGD
-259 AAVETL
+259 AKAVETL
-265 EYFQKINDDKTMPK
+265 EYFRKINDDQIMPK

-322 PLPKQKVNATN
+322 PLPKKEVNATN

-346 ADEEAKKFIVWF
+346 ADEEAKKFIDWF
-358 YDDANYTE
+358 YQDANYLE
-366 FAKLGGYLPV
+366 FAKLGGYLPA
-376 KDLKVDYPFQ
+376 KDLKVEYQFQ
-386 QSSFELYQKQ
+386 QPSFELYQQQ
-396 IAGNEAKGDNA
+396 IADNQAKGDNA

-418 APFSGDPLREET
+418 TPFSGDPLREET
-430 VKMLSGSQ
+430 VKMLSGAQ
-438 DAKTTVEN
+438 DAKTTVDN

>member
-1 MAPRPLRLSAIYFQ
+1 
-15 PGPRR
+15 
-20 QRPKHRERQ
+20 
-29 DRPLSEQTRISTI
+29 LSEKTRISSIT
-42 SRRQFGLTA
+42 RRQFGLTA

-57 AVGLTA
+57 AAGLSA
-63 CGGGEP
+63 CSSGGG
-69 SSSGSKTLQL
+69 SSEGGSKTLQL

-90 FAAAVKKY
+90 FAAAAKKY
-98 KEATGITIEVVDV
+98 QEATGITIEVVDV

-155 RKIDEKF
+155 RGIDENF
-162 LQEAPDGTI
+162 LQESPDGII
-171 PAIPSDLTAVGLFV
+171 PAIPSDLTAVGLFI
-185 NKSLFEKAGVAYP
+185 NKSLFEKAGVTFP
-198 TSIDKAWTWD
+198 TAIEQAWTWD
-208 EFVAAVDE
+208 EFIAAVGQ
-216 VRGKAGAKY
+216 VREKAGAKY

-242 FGSTA
+242 FGSSA
-247 FAKEGDKYAADD
+247 FAKDGDKYAGDSK
-259 AAVETL
+259 AVETL
-265 EYFQKINDDKTMPK
+265 EYFQKINDDQTMPK

-322 PLPKQKVNATN
+322 PLPKKEVNATN
-333 LGGGFMVAFKDTG
+333 LGGGFMIAFKDTG
-346 ADEEAKKFIVWF
+346 QDEEAKKFIDWF

-366 FAKLGGYLPV
+366 FAKQGGYLPV

-386 QSSFELYQKQ
+386 QASFELYQKQ
-396 IAGNEAKGDNA
+396 IAGNQAKGDNA

-418 APFSGDPLREET
+418 TPFSGDPLREET

-438 DAKTTVEN
+438 DAKTTVDN

>member
-1 MAPRPLRLSAIYFQ
+1 
-15 PGPRR
+15 
-20 QRPKHRERQ
+20 
-29 DRPLSEQTRISTI
+29 LSEQTRISSI

-57 AVGLTA
+57 AAGLTA
-63 CGGGEP
+63 CG
-69 SSSGSKTLQL
+69 SSGGGGSTPESKTLQL

-90 FAAAVKKY
+90 FAAAAKKY
-98 KEATGITIEVVDV
+98 KEAAGITIEVVDV

-144 QLQDLSDIAKS
+144 QLQDLTDIAKS
-155 RKIDEKF
+155 RKIDAQF

-171 PAIPSDLTAVGLFV
+171 PAIPSDLTSVGLFV
-185 NKSLFEKAGVAYP
+185 NKSLFEKAGVAFP
-198 TSIDKAWTWD
+198 TTIDKAWTWD
-208 EFVAAVDE
+208 ELVAAVNQ
-216 VRGKAGAKY
+216 VREKAGAKY
-225 GVVMDRS
+225 GMVMDRS

-247 FAKEGDKYAADD
+247 FAKQGDKYASDD
-259 AAVETL
+259 EAVQTL
-265 EYFQKINDDKTMPK
+265 EYFRKINDDKTMPK

-314 KDFEWLSV
+314 KDFEWMSV

-333 LGGGFMVAFKDTG
+333 LGGGFMIAFKDTG
-346 ADEEAKKFIVWF
+346 ADEEAKKFIDWF

-396 IAGNEAKGDNA
+396 IAGNEARGDNA

-418 APFSGDPLREET
+418 TPFSGDPLREET
-430 VKMLSGSQ
+430 VKMLSGGQ
-438 DAKTTVEN
+438 DAKTTVQN

>member
-1 MAPRPLRLSAIYFQ
+1 
-15 PGPRR
+15 
-20 QRPKHRERQ
+20 
-29 DRPLSEQTRISTI
+29 LSEQTRISNI

-63 CGGGEP
+63 CG
-69 SSSGSKTLQL
+69 SSGGGGTTSESKTLQL

-90 FAAAVKKY
+90 FAAAAKKY

-131 LARVTGLDPLWVN
+131 LARVTGLDPIWVN
-144 QLQDLSDIAKS
+144 QLQDLTDIAKS
-155 RKIDEKF
+155 RKIDGQF

-171 PAIPSDLTAVGLFV
+171 PAIPSDLTSVGLFV
-185 NKSLFEKAGVAYP
+185 NKSLFDKAGVAFP
-198 TSIDKAWTWD
+198 STIDKAWTWD
-208 EFVAAVDE
+208 ELVAAVNQ
-216 VRGKAGAKY
+216 VREKAGAKY
-225 GVVMDRS
+225 GMVMDRS

-247 FAKEGDKYAADD
+247 FAKDGDKYTSDD
-259 AAVETL
+259 EAVQTL
-265 EYFQKINDDKTMPK
+265 EYFKKINDDKTMPK

-314 KDFEWLSV
+314 KDFEWMSV

-333 LGGGFMVAFKDTG
+333 LGGGFMIAFKDTG
-346 ADEEAKKFIVWF
+346 ADEEAKKFIDWF

-396 IAGNEAKGDNA
+396 IAGNEASGDNA

-413 EAYAE
+413 EAYA
-418 APFSGDPLREET
+418 ATPFSGDPLREET

-438 DAKTTVEN
+438 DAKTTVQN